1 MTQIRGERLDATGY
15 LDGNAYENGFFN
27 VRFELDD
34 SFTFSNADELK
45 ELNGIDLDFD
55 NEPLLTNYIS
65 RGNLVVIAH
74 ASDKKGS
81 DPANNIFEVYMQG
94 VTETGMY
101 GDEKDYLE
109 DFKAELLAA
118 MPKAE
123 TEIDSITFLGEEHPS
138 ISVKMNVGNEV
149 IYKRYVCL
157 VKPQFVS
164 LYSVMGRDADAVDK
178 MINDAVMV
186 R

>member
-1 MTQIRGERLDATGY
+1 MRQIRGERLDATGY

-74 ASDKKGS
+74 ASDMKGS

-94 VTETGMY
+94 VTENGMY

>member
-1 MTQIRGERLDATGY
+1 M
-15 LDGNAYENGFFN
+15 
-27 VRFELDD
+27 
-34 SFTFSNADELK
+34 
-45 ELNGIDLDFD
+45 
-55 NEPLLTNYIS
+55 
-65 RGNLVVIAH
+65 IAH
-74 ASDKKGS
+74 ASDMKGS

-94 VTETGMY
+94 VTENGMY

-123 TEIDSITFLGEEHPS
+123 TEIDSITFFFFFHPS